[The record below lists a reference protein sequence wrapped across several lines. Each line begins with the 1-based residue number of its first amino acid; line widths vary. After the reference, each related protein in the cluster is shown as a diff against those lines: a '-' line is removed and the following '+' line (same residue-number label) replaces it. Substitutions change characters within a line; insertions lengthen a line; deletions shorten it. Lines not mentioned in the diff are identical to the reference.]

1 MRDNSKL
8 VVLLVIPLAMAAM
21 FVFAEVRPGF
31 FNNETILAALVGM
44 QLLLFV
50 VWHYDKL
57 FFPSM
62 MLVFLWSGS
71 DLPLSGIWTIGRWV
85 LLIVGAFVG
94 SVKWLKYAH
103 RRPLTAMH
111 LVAGLCILA
120 AAVSADESNRMQI
133 SLLKTF
139 SLSLLFLYGAAGAR
153 VAVLDHEPAF
163 FRGLIKVCEVLTWL
177 CAAVYVGLHFDVLG
191 NTNSLGAILAVVI
204 IPVLLWGVLRAEE
217 HTVRH
222 RLTISLLAAWALLV
236 YSVARAGLIAGV
248 MVCTLMCVC
257 SRRGRILL
265 QGAFV
270 TLLLVAVLA
279 VVRPQQFGELTD
291 SFTEDLIYKG
301 HREEGLLGSRS
312 SPWED
317 TRKVIRES
325 PWFGSGFGTDFVT
338 GPVAAPDSMFTSTSD
353 TAREH
358 GSSYLTLLQYV
369 GALGSVPFLCLFV
382 LILAYIRRVCLR
394 MWRTGDVSDY
404 AIPLAFICMA
414 GLINAAFEDWLVAAG
429 YYLNVFFWTSAF
441 LLADFQ
447 RPAPSQR
454 AVTAPARQPSFVPA
468 GR

>member
-1 MRDNSKL
+1 VRDNSKL
-8 VVLLVIPLAMAAM
+8 MVLLIVPVAMAAM
-21 FVFAEVRPGF
+21 FAFAEMRPGF

-44 QLLLFV
+44 QFLLFV

-71 DLPLSGIWTIGRWV
+71 DLPLSGIWTVGRWV

-94 SVKWLKYAH
+94 SVKWLKHAH
-103 RRPLTAMH
+103 RRPLTALH
-111 LVAGLCILA
+111 LVAALCILA
-120 AAVSADESNRMQI
+120 AAVSAEASNRMLV
-133 SLLKTF
+133 SLLKTL
-139 SLSLLFLYGAAGAR
+139 SLALLFLYGAAGAR
-153 VAVLDHEPAF
+153 VALLDRESAF
-163 FRGLIKVCEVLTWL
+163 FRGLIKVCEVLTWFS
-177 CAAVYVGLHFDVLG
+177 AVVYVGLHFDLLG

-204 IPVLLWGVLRAEE
+204 IPVLLWGVLSAEDYAL
-217 HTVRH
+217 RH

-236 YSVARAGLIAGV
+236 YSVARAGLIAATV
-248 MVCTLMCVC
+248 VCTLMCLC
-257 SRRGRILL
+257 SRRGKILL

-270 TLLLVAVLA
+270 TVLLVTMLA
-279 VVRPQQFGELTD
+279 VVRPEQFSELTD
-291 SFTEDLIYKG
+291 SFTEDVIYKG
-301 HREEGLLGSRS
+301 QREGGLLGSRK

-317 TRKVIRES
+317 TQKVIRDS

-338 GPVAAPDSMFTSTSD
+338 GPVAAPDSLFSSTSD
-353 TAREH
+353 TTREH

-369 GALGSVPFLCLFV
+369 GTLGSVPFLGLFV
-382 LILAYIRRVCLR
+382 LILTYIRRVCLR

-404 AIPLAFICMA
+404 AIPLAFICLA

-447 RPAPSQR
+447 RPAPSQW
-454 AVTAPARQPSFVPA
+454 AAPQPVRQPSFVPA
-468 GR
+468 SR